1 MNREQR
7 MHKILSEALSPSLL
21 QISNESA
28 KHAGHAGA
36 GVEGDANYM
45 QTHYN
50 VEIHSDAFKGLS
62 RVKAQQLVYG
72 LLDEEFKSGLHALS
86 LKLV

>member
-1 MNREQR
+1 
-7 MHKILSEALSPSLL
+7 MHKILTEALSPSFLH
-21 QISNESA
+21 ISNESA

-50 VEIHSDAFKGLS
+50 VEIHSQAFEGLS

-72 LLDEEFKSGLHALS
+72 LLDEEFKTGLHALS
-86 LKLV
+86 LKLT